1 MNFTLGK
8 TQVTVSF
15 WLAVGLCAAAL
26 LPGRLLPLLL
36 TAVTLHEGGHF
47 AYLLLQKKHVGRM
60 RFSLTGVRVTLA
72 DGARLSGGEE
82 LLLNLCGPAANLLT
96 GGAVLIC
103 GRTMQVMRMAA
114 VSFAVAAAT
123 LVPLGESDGTAIV
136 DILLERY
143 VSRLPEWGR
152 KWLRR
157 GIGAVLAAGLLA
169 VCGAFG

>member
-15 WLAVGLCAAAL
+15 WLAVGLCSAAL

-36 TAVTLHEGGHF
+36 TAVTLHEFGHF
-47 AYLLLQKKHVGRM
+47 AYLLLRKKHVGCIRL
-60 RFSLTGVRVTLA
+60 SLTGVRVTLA
-72 DGARLSGGEE
+72 DGVRLSGGEE

-96 GGAVLIC
+96 GVAVLIC
-103 GRTMQVMRMAA
+103 SRTMQAVRMAA
-114 VSFAVAAAT
+114 ASFAVAAAT
-123 LVPLGESDGTAIV
+123 LLPLGVSDGTAIV

-143 VSRLPEWGR
+143 LSRMPEQGR

-157 GIGAVLAAGLLA
+157 GIGAVLAAELLA
-169 VCGAFG
+169 VGGAFG